1 MKTALHRFY
10 DSTIQ
15 RFNGFAIHHACILC
29 VLFFPL
35 HARADFSLPGKISAR
50 SVSGQ
55 FVVVGADRISA
66 LAASPAVAT
75 NADFVRLEPALLAV
89 SAERIKQSLWR
100 ELELKPDASWRGK
113 IYLALHPAQSF
124 DENVTIVS
132 MPSAN
137 GWSYQV
143 QLPDVLPRTRFA
155 RALVSTLLLEFAN
168 RNAQSHCAEIPA
180 WLADGLSQQLLAEN
194 SSENILSTP
203 NKVINGLA
211 QNRLVTTE
219 SGSDP
224 LAGARR
230 VLRNFPALTFDQ
242 LSWPTDTQLLG
253 NDGGAYR
260 ASAQL
265 FVGELLDLKNGPAH
279 LHAMLQKLP
288 QFYNWQTAF
297 QTAFR
302 TEFPRPLDVEKWW
315 ALQVVN
321 FAAQSPGPQWTPAAS
336 REKLDE
342 ILSVPVEVRSVSNA
356 LPSHAEISLQA
367 VIRNFDSARQT
378 EILQIK
384 LRDLGLAQL
393 RMASQLAVLT
403 SAYRRV
409 ISDYLGERNIFAS
422 PARSANHASSSPRKA
437 GTRETIKKLDALD
450 AQRRTI
456 ETAIKP
462 DVFTPR
468 NLNAPAP

>member
-1 MKTALHRFY
+1 MFPARCLRDFGCAAALLAVCCCR
-10 DSTIQ
+10 
-15 RFNGFAIHHACILC
+15 
-29 VLFFPL
+29 
-35 HARADFSLPGKISAR
+35 ARADFSLPGKISAR

-55 FVVVGADRISA
+55 FIVAGADGISA
-66 LAASPAVAT
+66 LAASPDVAT
-75 NADFVRLEPALLAV
+75 NAGFVRLEPALLAV

-100 ELELKPDASWRGK
+100 GLELKPDAPWRGR
-113 IYLALHPAQSF
+113 IFLVLHPAQSL
-124 DENVTIVS
+124 DESVTIVS
-132 MPSAN
+132 TPSVD

-168 RNAQSHCAEIPA
+168 RSAQSHSAEIPA
-180 WLADGLSQQLLAEN
+180 WLADGLAQQLLAEN
-194 SSENILSTP
+194 SSEIILSTP
-203 NKVINGLA
+203 DKVINDLE
-211 QNRLVTTE
+211 QNRMVATE
-219 SGSDP
+219 SGMDP

-230 VLRNFPALTFDQ
+230 ILRNFPALTFGQ

-253 NDGGAYR
+253 DDGGAYR

-279 LHAMLQKLP
+279 LRAMLQKLP

-302 TEFPRPLDVEKWW
+302 AEFPRPLDVEKWW

-321 FAAQSPGPQWTPAAS
+321 FAARDPGPQWMAAAS

-367 VIRNFDSARQT
+367 VIRNFDSGRQT
-378 EILQIK
+378 DILQIK
-384 LRDLGLAQL
+384 LRDLGMAQL
-393 RMASQLAVLT
+393 QMASQLAVLT
-403 SAYRRV
+403 RDYRRV
-409 ISDYLGERNIFAS
+409 IAGYLGERNSSA
-422 PARSANHASSSPRKA
+422 PPPGWANHASSRLQKA
-437 GTRETIKKLDALD
+437 GARETVKKLDALD
-450 AQRRTI
+450 ARRRII
-456 ETAIKP
+456 EIAIEP

-468 NLNAPAP
+468 NLNAPVP

>member
-1 MKTALHRFY
+1 MKTTLHRLH

-15 RFNGFAIHHACILC
+15 RFNGFAIRHAFILC
-29 VLFFPL
+29 ALFFPPL
-35 HARADFSLPGKISAR
+35 ARADFLLPDKISVR

-55 FVVVGADRISA
+55 FIVAGSDGVSA
-66 LAASPAVAT
+66 LASSPAVAT

-100 ELELKPDASWRGK
+100 ELELKPGAPWSGK
-113 IYLALHPAQSF
+113 IFLALHPARSL

-132 MPSAN
+132 TPSPN

-168 RNAQSHCAEIPA
+168 RSVQSHSAEIPA

-194 SSENILSTP
+194 SSETILSTP
-203 NKVINGLA
+203 NKFINGLE
-211 QNRLVTTE
+211 QSRMVVTE
-219 SGSDP
+219 SGIDP

-230 VLRNFPALTFDQ
+230 ILRNFPALTFDQ
-242 LSWPTDTQLLG
+242 LSWPTDMQLMG
-253 NDGGAYR
+253 DDGGAYH

-265 FVGELLDLKNGPAH
+265 FVSELLNLKNGPAH
-279 LHAMLQKLP
+279 LRAMLQKLTR
-288 QFYNWQTAF
+288 FYNWQTAF
-297 QTAFR
+297 QTAFHA
-302 TEFPRPLDVEKWW
+302 EFPRPLDVEKWW

-321 FAAQSPGPQWTPAAS
+321 FAARDPGPQWTPAAS
-336 REKLDE
+336 CEKLDE
-342 ILSVPVEVRSVSNA
+342 ILSVPVEVRAVSNA

-367 VIRNFDSARQT
+367 VVRNFDSARQT

-403 SAYRRV
+403 STYRRV
-409 ISDYLGERNIFAS
+409 IADYLGKRNS
-422 PARSANHASSSPRKA
+422 SAPPRWVNHDSSLLQKT
-437 GTRETIKKLDALD
+437 GMRETVKKLDALD

-462 DVFTPR
+462 DFFTPR
-468 NLNAPAP
+468 NVNAPPP